1 MDYFKIL
8 NLSRE
13 PFSNSPEPDLFF
25 QSPKHVRCLQKLE
38 LAIRLRRGLN
48 VVLGHVGTGKTTL
61 CRHLIAQFAEPN
73 QDADAMEMHLLMDP
87 AFSTPQEFLA
97 TVALSFGI
105 TGKRKRKS
113 ASVETHPLTE
123 PVLSVPLDFPAN
135 TPIASDTTGKRTRR
149 VTDPAYTDWQLKE
162 NIKDYL
168 FKKGVDEKK
177 IVVLIIDE
185 GQKLP
190 DFCLEILREFLNY
203 ETNENKLLQ
212 IIIFG
217 QPEFQQILNRMENVA
232 DRVNLLY
239 MLQPLNFQETRDM
252 IQFRLAQA
260 SEPGH
265 TQAPFTRPGLLAIYL
280 ATGGYP
286 RKIITLCHQA
296 ILAMIIQNRSKAG
309 WFLVRSCAARL
320 VSADSKAWRSRSLRW
335 ALVLVAASAAL
346 LIFLQVRSMPTS
358 SIKAPVVPRQES
370 AQQSPTTVQAA
381 LKNPALKEES
391 QKGLTVQT
399 ETAQKIR
406 TAQDAN
412 RESPTVRE
420 TAQKSQA
427 VPPQAIRHQKP
438 DLLGKL
444 ALKDGRTIWW
454 MLTDFYGEYNE
465 SLFRSVARANPHI
478 KNLSRVQAGELI
490 HLPALPVEKSP
501 LAANR
506 YWVRIAASTNLEETY
521 EFYRTYK
528 PEMPSL
534 RFLTYWNPRQG
545 MVFSI
550 MLKDG
555 FPDETAA
562 RRSITRL
569 PDALA
574 SGAGV
579 FKNLEKD
586 TVFYTR

>member
-8 NLSRE
+8 NMVRE
-13 PFSNSPEPDLFF
+13 PFSNSPEPDFF
-25 QSPKHVRCLQKLE
+25 YQSPKHVRCLQKLE

-48 VVLGHVGTGKTTL
+48 VVLGRVGTGKTTL
-61 CRHLIAQFAEPN
+61 CRHLIAQSAEAN
-73 QDADAMEMHLLMDP
+73 QDADAMETHLLMDP
-87 AFSTPQEFLA
+87 AFSTPLEFLT
-97 TVALSFGI
+97 TVAMSFGI
-105 TGKRKRKS
+105 TGKRKRR
-113 ASVETHPLTE
+113 A
-123 PVLSVPLDFPAN
+123 A
-135 TPIASDTTGKRTRR
+135 A
-149 VTDPAYTDWQLKE
+149 DPDLTDWQLKE

-168 FKKGVDEKK
+168 FKKGVEEGK

-190 DFCLEILREFLNY
+190 DFGLEILREFLNY

-212 IIIFG
+212 IIIFA
-217 QPEFQQILNRMENVA
+217 QPEFQQILNRLENVA

-239 MLQPLNFQETRDM
+239 VLQPLNFQETRDM

-265 TQAPFTRPGLLAIYL
+265 TQALFTRPGLLAIYL

-296 ILAMIIQNRSKAG
+296 VLAMIIQNRSKAG

-320 VSADSKAWRSRSLRW
+320 VSAGKTWPSRSLRW
-335 ALVLVAASAAL
+335 ASVLVVASAAL
-346 LIFLQVRSMPTS
+346 LIFLTVRPMTTGSV
-358 SIKAPVVPRQES
+358 KAPVVPRQEV
-370 AQQSPTTVQAA
+370 AQQSPTTAQAA
-381 LKNPALKEES
+381 RKNPALQEES
-391 QKGLTVQT
+391 QKSLTIQT
-399 ETAQKIR
+399 DTAQ
-406 TAQDAN
+406 
-412 RESPTVRE
+412 E
-420 TAQKSQA
+420 A
-427 VPPQAIRHQKP
+427 VRHQKP

-444 ALKDGRTIWW
+444 ALKNGRTIWW

-465 SLFRSVARANPHI
+465 NIFRSVARANPHI
-478 KNLSRVQAGELI
+478 KDLSRVQAGELI

-506 YWVRIAASTNLEETY
+506 YWVQIAVSTNLEETY
-521 EFYRTYK
+521 ELYRTYK
-528 PEMPSL
+528 PKLSSL
-534 RFLTYWNPRQG
+534 RFLPYWNPRQG

-569 PDALA
+569 PDALT
-574 SGAGV
+574 SEAGV
-579 FKNLEKD
+579 LKNLEQD

>member
-1 MDYFKIL
+1 MEYFKIL
-8 NLSRE
+8 NLIRE
-13 PFSNSPEPDLFF
+13 PFSNSPEPDFF
-25 QSPKHVRCLQKLE
+25 YQSPKHVRCLQKLE

-61 CRHLIAQFAEPN
+61 CRHLIAQFAEAN
-73 QDADAMEMHLLMDP
+73 QEADATETHLLMDP
-87 AFSTPQEFLA
+87 AFSTPLEFLT
-97 TVALSFGI
+97 TVAMSFGI
-105 TGKRKRKS
+105 TGKRKRR
-113 ASVETHPLTE
+113 A
-123 PVLSVPLDFPAN
+123 A
-135 TPIASDTTGKRTRR
+135 A
-149 VTDPAYTDWQLKE
+149 DPDLTDWQLKE

-190 DFCLEILREFLNY
+190 DFGLEILREFLNY

-217 QPEFQQILNRMENVA
+217 QPEFQQILNRLENVA

-239 MLQPLNFQETRDM
+239 VLQPLNFQETRDM

-265 TQAPFTRPGLLAIYL
+265 TQALFTRPGMLAIYL

-296 ILAMIIQNRSKAG
+296 VLAMIIQNRSKAG
-309 WFLVRSCAARL
+309 WFLVRSCAARI
-320 VSADSKAWRSRSLRW
+320 VSADSKAWLSRSLRW
-335 ALVLVAASAAL
+335 TSVLVAASAAL
-346 LIFLQVRSMPTS
+346 LIFLLVRPMPTN
-358 SIKAPVVPRQES
+358 SIKAPVVPRQEA
-370 AQQSPTTVQAA
+370 AQQSPTTAQAA
-381 LKNPALKEES
+381 LKNPALQEES

-399 ETAQKIR
+399 ETAQKIG
-406 TAQDAN
+406 TAP
-412 RESPTVRE
+412 E
-420 TAQKSQA
+420 A
-427 VPPQAIRHQKP
+427 VRHQKP

-465 SLFRSVARANPHI
+465 SLFRSVARVNPHI

-506 YWVRIAASTNLEETY
+506 YWVQIAASKNLEETY
-521 EFYRTYK
+521 ELYRSYK
-528 PEMPSL
+528 PELSSL
-534 RFLTYWNPRQG
+534 RVLPYWNPRQG
-545 MVFSI
+545 MIFSI

-562 RRSITRL
+562 RLSITRL

-574 SGAGV
+574 SKAGV
-579 FKNLEKD
+579 LKDLEKD

>member
-1 MDYFKIL
+1 MEYYRIL
-8 NLSRE
+8 NLVRE
-13 PFSNSPEPDLFF
+13 PFSNSPEPDFFF

-61 CRHLIAQFAEPN
+61 CRHLIAQFAEAN
-73 QDADAMEMHLLMDP
+73 QDAGAMETHLLMDP
-87 AFSTPQEFLA
+87 AFSTPLEFLT
-97 TVALSFGI
+97 TVAMSFGI
-105 TGKRKRKS
+105 TGKRKRR
-113 ASVETHPLTE
+113 A
-123 PVLSVPLDFPAN
+123 A
-135 TPIASDTTGKRTRR
+135 A
-149 VTDPAYTDWQLKE
+149 DPDLTDWQLKE

-168 FKKGVDEKK
+168 FKKGVEEVK

-212 IIIFG
+212 IIIFA
-217 QPEFQQILNRMENVA
+217 QPEFQQILNRLENVA

-239 MLQPLNFQETRDM
+239 VLQPLNFQETRDM

-265 TQAPFTRPGLLAIYL
+265 TQAFFTRPGMLAIYL

-296 ILAMIIQNRSKAG
+296 VLAMIIQNRSKAG
-309 WFLVRSCAARL
+309 WLLVRSCAARL
-320 VSADSKAWRSRSLRW
+320 ASAGSKAWPLRSLRW
-335 ALVLVAASAAL
+335 ASVLVAASAAL
-346 LIFLQVRSMPTS
+346 LIFLLVRPMPTN
-358 SIKAPVVPRQES
+358 SIKAPVVPRQEA
-370 AQQSPTTVQAA
+370 AQQSPTTAQAA
-381 LKNPALKEES
+381 RKNPALQEES

-406 TAQDAN
+406 TAQEAN
-412 RESPTVRE
+412 RG
-420 TAQKSQA
+420 SQIA
-427 VPPQAIRHQKP
+427 LEAARYEKP
-438 DLLGKL
+438 RLLGKL
-444 ALKDGRTIWW
+444 ALKNGRTIWW

-465 SLFRSVARANPHI
+465 SIFRSVARANPHI

-506 YWVRIAASTNLEETY
+506 YWVQITASKNLEETY

-528 PEMPSL
+528 LEAPSL
-534 RFLTYWNPRQG
+534 RFLPYWNPRQG
-545 MVFSI
+545 MVFI
-550 MLKDG
+550 VMLKDG

-574 SGAGV
+574 SEAGV
-579 FKNLEKD
+579 LKNLEQD

>member
-8 NLSRE
+8 NLIRE
-13 PFSNSPEPDLFF
+13 PFSNSPEPDFF
-25 QSPKHVRCLQKLE
+25 YQSPKHVLCLQKLE

-61 CRHLIAQFAEPN
+61 CRHLIAQSAEAN
-73 QDADAMEMHLLMDP
+73 QDADAMETHLLMDP
-87 AFSTPQEFLA
+87 AFSTPLEFLS
-97 TVALSFGI
+97 TVAMSFGI
-105 TGKRKRKS
+105 TGKRL
-113 ASVETHPLTE
+113 A
-123 PVLSVPLDFPAN
+123 A
-135 TPIASDTTGKRTRR
+135 A
-149 VTDPAYTDWQLKE
+149 DPDPTDWQLKE

-168 FKKGVDEKK
+168 FKKGVEEGK

-212 IIIFG
+212 IIIFA
-217 QPEFQQILNRMENVA
+217 QPEFQQILNRLENVA

-239 MLQPLNFQETRDM
+239 VLQPLNFQETRDM

-265 TQAPFTRPGLLAIYL
+265 TPALFTRPGLLAIYL

-296 ILAMIIQNRSKAG
+296 VLAMIIQNRSRAG
-309 WFLVRSCAARL
+309 WFLVRSCAARF
-320 VSADSKAWRSRSLRW
+320 VSAESKTWPSRSLRW
-335 ALVLVAASAAL
+335 ASVLVVASAAL
-346 LIFLQVRSMPTS
+346 FIFLLVRPMTTNSV
-358 SIKAPVVPRQES
+358 KAPIVPRQEA
-370 AQQSPTTVQAA
+370 AQQSPTTTQAA
-381 LKNPALKEES
+381 PKSPALQEES
-391 QKGLTVQT
+391 QKGLTVQA
-399 ETAQKIR
+399 ETAQKTK
-406 TAQDAN
+406 TAQEAA
-412 RESPTVRE
+412 RYE
-420 TAQKSQA
+420 
-427 VPPQAIRHQKP
+427 KP
-438 DLLGKL
+438 RLLGKL
-444 ALKDGRTIWW
+444 ALKNGRTIWW
-454 MLTDFYGEYNE
+454 MLIDFYGEYNE

-501 LAANR
+501 LAENS
-506 YWVRIAASTNLEETY
+506 YWVRIAASKNLEETY

-528 PEMPSL
+528 LEAPSL
-534 RFLTYWNPRQG
+534 RFLPYWNPRQG
-545 MVFSI
+545 MIFSI
-550 MLKDG
+550 VLKDG
-555 FPDETAA
+555 FLDEASA
-562 RRSITRL
+562 RQGIIRL

-574 SGAGV
+574 FTAGV
-579 FKNLEKD
+579 LKNLEKD

>member
-8 NLSRE
+8 NLVRE
-13 PFSNSPEPDLFF
+13 PFSNSPEPDFF
-25 QSPKHVRCLQKLE
+25 YQSPKHVRCLQKLE

-48 VVLGHVGTGKTTL
+48 VVLGRVGTGKTTL
-61 CRHLIAQFAEPN
+61 CRHLIAQFAGAN
-73 QDADAMEMHLLMDP
+73 QDADAMETHLLMDP

-113 ASVETHPLTE
+113 ASVETYPLTE
-123 PVLSVPLDFPAN
+123 PVLSAPLDFPAN
-135 TPIASDTTGKRTRR
+135 TPVTSDTTGKRTRK
-149 VTDPAYTDWQLKE
+149 VADPAYTDWQLKE

-168 FKKGVDEKK
+168 FKKGVEEGK

-217 QPEFQQILNRMENVA
+217 QPEFQQILNRLENVA

-239 MLQPLNFQETRDM
+239 VLQPLNFRETRDM

-260 SEPGH
+260 SEPEY
-265 TQAPFTRPGLLAIYL
+265 TPAFFTRPGLLAIYL
-280 ATGGYP
+280 ATDGYP
-286 RKIITLCHQA
+286 RKIITLCHQVV
-296 ILAMIIQNRSKAG
+296 LAMIIQNRSKAG

-320 VSADSKAWRSRSLRW
+320 VSADSKAWPSRSLRW
-335 ALVLVAASAAL
+335 ASVLVVASAAL
-346 LIFLQVRSMPTS
+346 FIFLLVRPMTTN
-358 SIKAPVVPRQES
+358 SIKAPVVPRQEA
-370 AQQSPTTVQAA
+370 AQQSPTTSQAA
-381 LKNPALKEES
+381 RKNTALQEES
-391 QKGLTVQT
+391 QKGLAVQT
-399 ETAQKIR
+399 ETAQKTR
-406 TAQDAN
+406 TAQKAN
-412 RESPTVRE
+412 RESK
-420 TAQKSQA
+420 TAQEA
-427 VPPQAIRHQKP
+427 ARYEKP
-438 DLLGKL
+438 RLLGKL
-444 ALKDGRTIWW
+444 ALKNGRTIWW

-465 SLFRSVARANPHI
+465 SIFRSVVRANPHI

-490 HLPALPVEKSP
+490 HLPALPVEKNP
-501 LAANR
+501 LPADR
-506 YWVRIAASTNLEETY
+506 YWVQILTSKNLEETY

-528 PEMPSL
+528 LEAPSL
-534 RFLTYWNPRQG
+534 RFLPYWNPRQG

-550 MLKDG
+550 LLKDG
-555 FPDETAA
+555 FSDEVAA

-574 SGAGV
+574 SEAGV
-579 FKNLEKD
+579 LKNLEKD

>member
-1 MDYFKIL
+1 MEYFKIL
-8 NLSRE
+8 NLIRE
-13 PFSNSPEPDLFF
+13 PFSNSPEPDLFY
-25 QSPKHVRCLQKLE
+25 QSPKHVRCLQNLE

-61 CRHLIAQFAEPN
+61 CRHLIAQFAGAN
-73 QDADAMEMHLLMDP
+73 QEADATETHLLMDP
-87 AFSTPQEFLA
+87 AFSTPLEFLN
-97 TVALSFGI
+97 TVAMSFDI
-105 TGKRKRKS
+105 TGKRKRR
-113 ASVETHPLTE
+113 AAA
-123 PVLSVPLDFPAN
+123 D
-135 TPIASDTTGKRTRR
+135 SDL
-149 VTDPAYTDWQLKE
+149 TDWQLKE

-168 FKKGVDEKK
+168 FKKGVEEGK

-212 IIIFG
+212 IIIFA
-217 QPEFQQILNRMENVA
+217 QPEFQQILNRLENVA

-239 MLQPLNFQETRDM
+239 VLQPLNFQESRDM

-260 SEPGH
+260 GEPGY
-265 TQAPFTRPGLLAIYL
+265 TPALFTRLGLLAIYL

-296 ILAMIIQNRSKAG
+296 VLAMIIQNRPKAG
-309 WFLVRSCAARL
+309 WLLVRSCAVRL
-320 VSADSKAWRSRSLRW
+320 ASTGSKAWPSRSLRL
-335 ALVLVAASAAL
+335 ASVLVVASAAL
-346 LIFLQVRSMPTS
+346 LIFLLVRPMPIN
-358 SIKAPVVPRQES
+358 SIKEPVVPRQEA
-370 AQQSPTTVQAA
+370 AQQSPTTAQAA
-381 LKNPALKEES
+381 RKNPVLQEQS

-406 TAQDAN
+406 TAQEAA
-412 RESPTVRE
+412 RYE
-420 TAQKSQA
+420 
-427 VPPQAIRHQKP
+427 KP
-438 DLLGKL
+438 ELLGKL
-444 ALKDGRTIWW
+444 ALKNGRTIWW

-465 SLFRSVARANPHI
+465 NIFRSVARANPHI
-478 KNLSRVQAGELI
+478 KNLNRVQAGELI

-501 LAANR
+501 LVANR
-506 YWVRIAASTNLEETY
+506 HWVQITASKNLEETY

-528 PEMPSL
+528 LEVPSL
-534 RFLTYWNPRQG
+534 RFLPYWNPRQG

-550 MLKDG
+550 ILRDG
-555 FPDETAA
+555 FPDEVTA

-574 SGAGV
+574 SEAGV
-579 FKNLEKD
+579 LKNLEQD

>member
-8 NLSRE
+8 NLLRE
-13 PFSNSPEPDLFF
+13 PFSNSPEPDFF
-25 QSPKHVRCLQKLE
+25 YQSPKHVRCLQKLE

-48 VVLGHVGTGKTTL
+48 VVMGRVGTGKTTL
-61 CRHLIAQFAEPN
+61 CRHLIVQFAQTNET
-73 QDADAMEMHLLMDP
+73 ADAVETHLLLDP
-87 AFSTPQEFLA
+87 AFSTPLEFLT
-97 TVALSFGI
+97 TVAMSFGI
-105 TGKRKRKS
+105 TAKRKRR
-113 ASVETHPLTE
+113 A
-123 PVLSVPLDFPAN
+123 A
-135 TPIASDTTGKRTRR
+135 A
-149 VTDPAYTDWQLKE
+149 DPDLTDWQLKE

-168 FKKGVDEKK
+168 FKKGVEEGK

-217 QPEFQQILNRMENVA
+217 QPEFQQILNRLENVA
-232 DRVNLLY
+232 DRVNLLHV
-239 MLQPLNFQETRDM
+239 LQPLNFQETRDM

-265 TQAPFTRPGLLAIYL
+265 TQAPFTRPGLLAIYM

-286 RKIITLCHQA
+286 RKIITLCHQT

-320 VSADSKAWRSRSLRW
+320 ILPDSKAWRSRSLRW
-335 ALVLVAASAAL
+335 APVLVATSAAL
-346 LIFLQVRSMPTS
+346 FIFLPVRPMPTGS
-358 SIKAPVVPRQES
+358 VKAPDPPRRETVQKSPAAQE
-370 AQQSPTTVQAA
+370 AGQQNPTTKQAA
-381 LKNPALKEES
+381 LKNPALQKES
-391 QKGLTVQT
+391 QKGPTVQT

-406 TAQDAN
+406 TAQEAN
-412 RESPTVRE
+412 RESPT
-420 TAQKSQA
+420 AQAQEAARYEK
-427 VPPQAIRHQKP
+427 PQ
-438 DLLGKL
+438 LLGKL
-444 ALKDGRTIWW
+444 ALKNGRTIWW

-465 SLFRSVARANPHI
+465 NIFRAVAQANPHI

-528 PEMPSL
+528 LETPSL
-534 RFLTYWNPRQG
+534 RFLPYWNPRQG

-550 MLKDG
+550 ILKGG
-555 FPDETAA
+555 FPDETTA

-574 SGAGV
+574 TEAGV
-579 FKNLEKD
+579 LTNLEKD